1 MSSIIPSYFARR
13 CDPAVAADLA
23 SDYSDDVQVRKNR
36 TKMLEEAK
44 QRIPLR
50 AAEMLTKDDE
60 ARVQDTPKA

>member
-1 MSSIIPSYFARR
+1 
-13 CDPAVAADLA
+13 
-23 SDYSDDVQVRKNR
+23 
-36 TKMLEEAK
+36 MLEEAK